1 MDGRQAR
8 RAASR
13 LGVGVGIV
21 LSALAAALGGAL
33 LVFRAVPLSEPAEP
47 AAVTTRLWPPST
59 LPHAVA
65 TTAVPPLAT
74 PTTNASGPSPAG
86 TISAGGA
93 PSVVAEAATGVSD
106 AYAFEVHNAD
116 GSPAR
121 WDPCSPIH
129 YVVNLAGAPPTAA
142 SDIAGAIARVE
153 AATGVTFVADGT
165 STEIPSRSRPNEEPE
180 RYGRRWS
187 PVLIAWVHSG
197 QSDFLAGEG
206 VLGEGGANWVAPA
219 GGRDVYVT
227 GQIGVNIEA
236 TRGLAAGFGAG
247 VTIGDL
253 LLHELGHVMGLAHS
267 HDPAEVMFADLLPRP
282 ASAYGPGDLTG
293 LHVLASGGCEPAPVA
308 P

>member
-47 AAVTTRLWPPST
+47 TAVTTQLWPPST

-65 TTAVPPLAT
+65 TTARPTAGRADHERVRPVPGGRHSCRWP
-74 PTTNASGPSPAG
+74 PPRRSPS
-86 TISAGGA
+86 
-93 PSVVAEAATGVSD
+93 AATGVSD

-116 GSPAR
+116 GSPGR

-153 AATGVTFVADGT
+153 AATGITFVADGT
-165 STEIPSRSRPNEEPE
+165 SSEIPSRSRPNEE
-180 RYGRRWS
+180 
-187 PVLIAWVHSG
+187 L
-197 QSDFLAGEG
+197 
-206 VLGEGGANWVAPA
+206 
-219 GGRDVYVT
+219 
-227 GQIGVNIEA
+227 
-236 TRGLAAGFGAG
+236 
-247 VTIGDL
+247 
-253 LLHELGHVMGLAHS
+253 
-267 HDPAEVMFADLLPRP
+267 
-282 ASAYGPGDLTG
+282 
-293 LHVLASGGCEPAPVA
+293 
-308 P
+308 